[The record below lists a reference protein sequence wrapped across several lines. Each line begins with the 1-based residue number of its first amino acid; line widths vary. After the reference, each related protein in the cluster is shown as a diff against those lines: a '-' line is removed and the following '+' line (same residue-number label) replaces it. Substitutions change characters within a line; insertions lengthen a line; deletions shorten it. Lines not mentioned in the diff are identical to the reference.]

1 MINKINLYIFNQILK
16 SCFLI
21 FFIFVAIA
29 WLLQIT
35 RLFTLTNLI
44 QIDILNIINL
54 SFFLIPNLLSVILP
68 FIIIFGI
75 LFCFIKLNND
85 KEIIAIFTLGLQLKP
100 IKYSLIFFSTIVAIL
115 YIFLNFYISPK
126 VYEIYKYKEFE
137 LRNTIDFN
145 KMISTNFF
153 KINKNTTL
161 DFKKNDNF
169 FEDFFINFIDTEENI
184 IFAKKGNIRNENNNF
199 IFQLTNGFKLS
210 INDNIN
216 QIEKLEFK
224 NYVLELSNDNDV
236 KFSNY
241 DRNSL
246 TIFDD
251 IKNKDYLNIAY
262 KIFDILLCLTIV
274 FVFYR
279 NNIVNNNFSIKNNLY
294 FIIFSIFLLL
304 INQLIKN
311 SGIIFEQYLI
321 ILFSL
326 IIFSLTISMY
336 RKYE

>member
-1 MINKINLYIFNQILK
+1 MINKINLYIFSQIIK
-16 SCFLI
+16 SCLLI
-21 FFIFVAIA
+21 FFIFIAIA

-54 SFFLIPNLLSVILP
+54 SFFLIPHLLSVILP

-85 KEIIAIFTLGLQLKP
+85 KEIIAIFTLGLQMKP
-100 IKYSLIFFSTIVAIL
+100 IKYSLIFFSTMIAIF

-126 VYEIYKYKEFE
+126 IYEIYKFKEFE

-153 KINKNTTL
+153 KINNSTTL
-161 DFKKNDNF
+161 DFEKNNDS
-169 FEDFFINFIDTEENI
+169 FEDIFINFIDTEENI
-184 IFAKKGNIRNENNNF
+184 IFAKKGNIKNENNNF
-199 IFQLTNGFKLS
+199 IFQLTDGFKLS
-210 INDNIN
+210 INKNID
-216 QIEKLEFK
+216 QVEKLEFK
-224 NYVLELSNDNDV
+224 NYVLELSNDNDAR
-236 KFSNY
+236 FNNY

-262 KIFDILLCLTIV
+262 KIFDILLCLIII
-274 FVFYR
+274 FIFYR
-279 NNIVNNNFSIKNNLY
+279 NNILNNNFSLKNNFY

-311 SGIIFEQYLI
+311 SGINFEQYLI
-321 ILFSL
+321 ILLSILIFSL
-326 IIFSLTISMY
+326 IISIY

>member
-1 MINKINLYIFNQILK
+1 MINKINLYIFSQIIK
-16 SCFLI
+16 SCLLI
-21 FFIFVAIA
+21 FFIFISIA

-85 KEIIAIFTLGLQLKP
+85 KEIIAIFTLGLQMKP
-100 IKYSLIFFSTIVAIL
+100 IKYSLIFFSTIIAIF

-126 VYEIYKYKEFE
+126 IYEIYKFKEFE

-153 KINKNTTL
+153 KINHNTTL
-161 DFKKNDNF
+161 DFKKNNDSF
-169 FEDFFINFIDTEENI
+169 QDIFINFIDTEENI

-210 INDNIN
+210 INKNIN

-224 NYVLELSNDNDV
+224 NYVLELSNETDA
-236 KFSNY
+236 KFNNY

-251 IKNKDYLNIAY
+251 IKNKDYLNIAF
-262 KIFDILLCLTIV
+262 KIFDILLCLIII
-274 FVFYR
+274 FIFYR
-279 NNIVNNNFSIKNNLY
+279 NNIVNNNFSIRNNLY

-304 INQLIKN
+304 TNQLIKN
-311 SGIIFEQYLI
+311 SGINFEQYLV
-321 ILFSL
+321 ILFSILIFSL
-326 IIFSLTISMY
+326 IISIY